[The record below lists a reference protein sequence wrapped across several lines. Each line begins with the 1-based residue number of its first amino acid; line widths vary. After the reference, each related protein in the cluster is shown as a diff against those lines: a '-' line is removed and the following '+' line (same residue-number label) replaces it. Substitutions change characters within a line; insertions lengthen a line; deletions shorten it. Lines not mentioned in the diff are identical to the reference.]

1 MLFKWDRILT
11 FMTLAR
17 SLLMTNHA
25 QDVIF
30 TSEPKDRKAR
40 CFGLMPGSCIYHKFS
55 QKPAQFEDISE
66 YWTAVA
72 YSVRYYLELC
82 EPPRGKIPNSP
93 TSALICLKL
102 FQPAFISMFVGVPSK
117 DLE

>member
-1 MLFKWDRILT
+1 MLITWDRILT
-11 FMTLAR
+11 FMIPAG

-30 TSEPKDRKAR
+30 TSEPKHKKAW
-40 CFGLMPGSCIYHKFS
+40 CFGLMPGSYIYHKFS
-55 QKPAQFEDISE
+55 QKPAQFEDIIE

-72 YSVRYYLELC
+72 YSVRYVELC
-82 EPPRGKIPNSP
+82 EPPHGRIPNSP

-102 FQPAFISMFVGVPSK
+102 FQPAFISTFVDVPSK